1 MATTEFVSDMAYFL
15 FFLDRFH
22 RISVRVL
29 NSVSPG
35 PREHLSVDAMP
46 IWVLLHEVSSGPQ
59 CERFPA
65 APSLRHSRC
74 AGDEVIFPAA
84 PGTEDDSQ
92 DFLRLER
99 R

>member
-1 MATTEFVSDMAYFL
+1 MATTEFVSDMAYFP
-15 FFLDRFH
+15 FLDRFH
-22 RISVRVL
+22 RISVRDL
-29 NSVSPG
+29 NTVSPR
-35 PREHLSVDAMP
+35 PREHLPVDAMP
-46 IWVLLHEVSSGPQ
+46 IRVLLYQVSSGPK

-65 APSLRHSRC
+65 AGSLRPSRC